1 MSTDISSNETNA
13 QPDGRVLLVGCGNMG
28 FAMLKGWIE
37 QGTPANRIDVVEP
50 SDDLRKRAA
59 GTGAKVHASVDEII
73 GGEAPAMA
81 IIAVKPQVMAKVLA
95 DYRPFAAAGTTF
107 VSVAAGTLLGTIE
120 KALGEGSAVIR
131 CMPNTPAAV
140 GKGMMVCCA
149 NDAVTGKAR
158 AVCETLLSAS
168 GSVAFVEEESLMDAV
183 TGVSG
188 SGPAYVFHFIEAMAE
203 AGVKSGLPEELA
215 KELAIQTVYG
225 AAVYARSSDEDPGQL
240 RSNVTSPNGTTAA
253 ALDVL
258 MGTGRLRALLA
269 EAVEAAAERSRE
281 LARD

>member
-50 SDDLRKRAA
+50 NDDLRKRAA
-59 GTGAKVHASVDEII
+59 GTGAKVHAGVDEII

-149 NDAVTGKAR
+149 NDAVTGEAR

>member
-1 MSTDISSNETNA
+1 MSTEISSQSQNA
-13 QPDGRVLLVGCGNMG
+13 QPEGRVLLVGCGNMG
-28 FAMLKGWIE
+28 FAMLRGWIE

-50 SDDLRKRAA
+50 NEDLRKRAA
-59 GTGAKVHASVDEII
+59 GTGAKVHAGAEEII
-73 GGEAPAMA
+73 GGEVPAMA
-81 IIAVKPQVMAKVLA
+81 IVAVKPQVMTKVLA

-120 KALGEGSAVIR
+120 NALGEGSAVIR

-149 NDAVTGKAR
+149 NDAVTDEAR
-158 AVCETLLSAS
+158 AVCDTLLSAS
-168 GSVAFVEEESLMDAV
+168 GSVAFVEDEALMDAV

-203 AGVKSGLPEELA
+203 AGVASGLPEELA

-225 AAVYARSSDEDPGQL
+225 AAAYARSSDENPGQL

-258 MGTGRLRALLA
+258 MGSGRLRELVA

>member
-1 MSTDISSNETNA
+1 MSTDISSQSQNT

-50 SDDLRKRAA
+50 NDDLRQRAA
-59 GTGAKVHASVDEII
+59 GTGASVHADVADII
-73 GGEAPAMA
+73 DGEAPAMA
-81 IIAVKPQVMAKVLA
+81 IIAVKPQMMAKVLA
-95 DYRPFAAAGTTF
+95 AYKPFAAGGTTF

-120 KALGEGSAVIR
+120 GALGQGSAVIR

-149 NDAVTGKAR
+149 NEAVTDKAR
-158 AVCETLLSAS
+158 AVCETLLSSS
-168 GSVAFVEEESLMDAV
+168 GSVAFVEEERLMDAV

-203 AGVKSGLPEELA
+203 AGVKSGLPEELS

-225 AAVYARSSDEDPGQL
+225 AAAYARSSDEDPGQL

-258 MGTGRLRALLA
+258 MGTGRLRELVA

-281 LARD
+281 LSRD

>member
-1 MSTDISSNETNA
+1 
-13 QPDGRVLLVGCGNMG
+13 MG

-50 SDDLRKRAA
+50 NDDLRKRAA
-59 GTGAKVHASVDEII
+59 GTGAKVHASAGDIT

-81 IIAVKPQVMAKVLA
+81 IIAVKPQMMAKVLA
-95 DYRPFAAAGTTF
+95 DYKPFAAKGTTF

-120 KALGEGSAVIR
+120 DALGKGSAVIR

-149 NDAVTGKAR
+149 NDAVTDEAR

-168 GSVAFVEEESLMDAV
+168 GSVAFVEEERLMDAV

-203 AGVKSGLPEELA
+203 AGVKSGLPEELS

-225 AAVYARSSDEDPGQL
+225 AAS
-240 RSNVTSPNGTTAA
+240 
-253 ALDVL
+253 
-258 MGTGRLRALLA
+258 
-269 EAVEAAAERSRE
+269 
-281 LARD
+281 

>member
-50 SDDLRKRAA
+50 NDDLRKRAG
-59 GTGAKVHASVDEII
+59 GTGAKVHASVDDII

-149 NDAVTGKAR
+149 NDAVTGEAR

-203 AGVKSGLPEELA
+203 AGVKSGLPEDLA

>member
-1 MSTDISSNETNA
+1 
-13 QPDGRVLLVGCGNMG
+13 MG

-50 SDDLRKRAA
+50 NDDLRKRAA
-59 GTGAKVHASVDEII
+59 GTGAEVHASAGDIT

-81 IIAVKPQVMAKVLA
+81 IIAVKPQMMAKVLA
-95 DYRPFAAAGTTF
+95 DYKPFAAKGTTF

-120 KALGEGSAVIR
+120 DALGKGSAVIR

-149 NDAVTGKAR
+149 NDAVTDEAR

-168 GSVAFVEEESLMDAV
+168 GSVAFVEEERLMDAV

-203 AGVKSGLPEELA
+203 AGVKSGLPEELS

-225 AAVYARSSDEDPGQL
+225 AASYARSSDEDPGQL

-258 MGTGRLRALLA
+258 MSTGRMRELVA

-281 LARD
+281 LAKD